1 MQAGGDTAIEKINLY
16 FQRTPFEPHGFEC
29 KHSGLRFQFQNP
41 VFTCDG
47 GEWGPWTEWTICSE
61 SCGSEGRK
69 TRSRVCIDTE
79 TPCVGDTVETRVCNT
94 HQCPTPRNALSD
106 CSCQSWEFS
115 CWDNSCGGGF
125 RCERT
130 TMGPS

>member
-47 GEWGPWTEWTICSE
+47 GEWGPWTEWTTCSE

-94 HQCPTPRNALSD
+94 HQCPSPRNALSD